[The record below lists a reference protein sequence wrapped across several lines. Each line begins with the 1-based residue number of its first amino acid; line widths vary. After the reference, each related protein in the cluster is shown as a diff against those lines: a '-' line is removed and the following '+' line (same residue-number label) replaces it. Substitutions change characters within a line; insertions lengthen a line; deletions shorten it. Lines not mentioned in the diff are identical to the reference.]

1 MSPPRGGRRGRMA
14 AAPITCIRRV
24 HAVRYTNMAN
34 PAKVGDIP
42 RADPCNSIQ
51 PCTHS
56 MCVFLAANS
65 RNYNIFERRA
75 NPRTKNGTHPP
86 AVTRAVPWSNTGFD
100 RLDTIFSPSPHGT
113 RKRRVRRTTTRLR
126 FGSSPSH
133 VIDGDG

>member
-1 MSPPRGGRRGRMA
+1 
-14 AAPITCIRRV
+14 
-24 HAVRYTNMAN
+24 MAN

-56 MCVFLAANS
+56 TCVFLAANS

-86 AVTRAVPWSNTGFD
+86 AVSRVVPWSNTGFD
-100 RLDTIFSPSPHGT
+100 RLDTAFSPSPHGT
-113 RKRRVRRTTTRLR
+113 RTRRVRRTTTYLR
-126 FGSSPSH
+126 FGSNHSH
-133 VIDGDG
+133 VIDGDGLANLFRKIDKVSLNIIYTCITGG